1 MKKGKLLLATTL
13 VAGTVLGYCY
23 RDELLKIIPINK
35 KPVPKSEIKI
45 SQSIFVKQ
53 KQRVKDYKIYLE
65 IDSKKAITH
74 RLTVIN
80 FLMINYWVL
89 FQSLLLNSF

>member
-35 KPVPKSEIKI
+35 KPVPKSEIKNI
-45 SQSIFVKQ
+45 PVYIRETKT
-53 KQRVKDYKIYLE
+53 KGEGL
-65 IDSKKAITH
+65 
-74 RLTVIN
+74 
-80 FLMINYWVL
+80 
-89 FQSLLLNSF
+89 